1 MARKHGA
8 VMVREVY
15 KLKASWPR
23 MPRGK
28 SGGEGALSGSVVNYK
43 ERKRE
48 HDANLKLA
56 EIRQRLIDKGLL

>member
-15 KLKASWPR
+15 TLKSHWPGI
-23 MPRGK
+23 PK
-28 SGGEGALSGSVVNYK
+28 TNIHGAGSLANSVSDYK
-43 ERKRE
+43 QRKRE

-56 EIRQRLIDKGLL
+56 EMRQRLIDKGLL